1 MINLGKQLS
10 NYSAFKIVKGIP
22 VPFILSA
29 DASNLLN
36 SNTKNYYFSILLISF
51 IGCGV
56 SVLIVIFYYYL
67 THNFTSNNIHL
78 YSISIILM
86 LGPFVMLS
94 AIAYHHLYRIWV
106 RSSENRGL
114 GYVIALDNTDKVSGE
129 TISKRALISLVY
141 NNEVYL
147 LMSYSSS
154 INISIGEIVYVS
166 WRKNNAKLC
175 WIHNLIT
182 L

>member
-1 MINLGKQLS
+1 MINLGKQSS

-22 VPFILSA
+22 VPFNLRM

-36 SNTKNYYFSILLISF
+36 SAIKNYYYFILLISF

-56 SVLIVIFYYYL
+56 SVFIVIFYYFL
-67 THNFTSNNIHL
+67 TSNLTSNNVHL
-78 YSISIILM
+78 YSISLILM
-86 LGPFVMLS
+86 LGPFIMLS
-94 AIAYHHLYRIWV
+94 AIAYHHLYKMCV
-106 RSSENRGL
+106 RSSEQVGV
-114 GYVIALDNTDKVSGE
+114 GCVIALDSINKVSDE
-129 TISKRALISLVY
+129 TVLKRALVSLVY

-154 INISIGEIVYVS
+154 INVSIGELVNVS

-175 WIHNLIT
+175 WIHSVIKL
-182 L
+182 